1 MSLTAAE
8 LAALV
13 ALKAPILCVDTC
25 SLLDVVRDL
34 TRSTLSP
41 SDAQAGM
48 ALLTAAETGAQL
60 VVLMASQVGL
70 ELTANRVDVE
80 QEASGKLAKMSQQI
94 QRMHDVVTLFG
105 GQGALQVAHF
115 QGHATRAGVVL
126 DRWIKVAQT
135 VPDDAAVAGRALSR
149 VNAARAPARKGKE
162 SMKDCVIVETY
173 LEAAQQLRV
182 AGLASPIVFTSSN
195 TKEYHGPN
203 GSHLLPDLAADMAVH
218 LVDYAPNFGAAKHLL
233 HL

>member
-8 LAALV
+8 VATLV

-41 SDAQAGM
+41 PDAQAGM
-48 ALLTAAETGAQL
+48 ALLTAAETGTQL
-60 VVLMASQVGL
+60 VVLMASQVSL
-70 ELTANRVDVE
+70 ELAANRMDVE
-80 QEASGKLAKMSQQI
+80 QEASGKLAKMSQQF
-94 QRMHDVVTLFG
+94 QRMHDVVALFG
-105 GQGALQVAHF
+105 AQSALQMAHF
-115 QGHATRAGVVL
+115 EGHAARAGLVL
-126 DRWIKVAQT
+126 DRWAKVAHT
-135 VPDDAAVAGRALSR
+135 VPDDAAVAARALSR

-162 SMKDCVIVETY
+162 SMKDCVVVETY
-173 LEAAQQLRV
+173 LEVAQQLRT

-195 TKEYHGPN
+195 TKEYHGPS

-218 LVDYAPNFGAAKHLL
+218 LIDYAPNFGAAKHRL